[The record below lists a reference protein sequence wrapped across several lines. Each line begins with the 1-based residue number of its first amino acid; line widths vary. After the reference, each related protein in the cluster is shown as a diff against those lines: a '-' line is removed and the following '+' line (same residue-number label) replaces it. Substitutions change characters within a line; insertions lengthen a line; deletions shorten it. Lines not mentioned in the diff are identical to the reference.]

1 MKTPDLEKPISRR
14 SLLTGL
20 FALTAGR
27 VLAKAPVPV
36 GAKKFDGK
44 YEMAIDVEIAKQDGF
59 RVHRPYVAVWL
70 EDKNGNSV
78 RTLSLWVQTDR
89 RGPRWIPDLRRWYRD
104 AQEKALSA
112 GKDLVQTVSSATRE
126 AGKYSLVWDGKDDAG
141 KFVDQGEYTLFVEA
155 AREHGTYQLI
165 TQKLNVGTKPFKQS
179 LSGNVEIAGGAVEL
193 RKRK

>member
-1 MKTPDLEKPISRR
+1 MNTPDFEKPISRR

-20 FALTAGR
+20 LAVTATR
-27 VLAKAPVPV
+27 ALAKAPV
-36 GAKKFDGK
+36 AKKFDGR
-44 YEMAIDVEIAKQDGF
+44 YEVAIDVQIAKQDGF

-112 GKDLVQTVSSATRE
+112 EKDLVQTTSSATRE
-126 AGKYSLVWDGKDDAG
+126 AGKYSLVWDGKDDSG
-141 KFVDQGEYTLFVEA
+141 KWVDQGEYTLFVEA

-165 TQKLNVGTKPFKQS
+165 AQKLSITNKPFRQE
-179 LSGNVEIAGGAVEL
+179 LTGNIEISGGAVEL